1 MLKHNLVIMFVIVV
15 SFLTGCAS
23 LNTPSQPHGVNHK
36 AYNFQLPDQNGNQ
49 VKLTEV
55 LDNNKG
61 AVIAFYPKDN
71 SKNWIK
77 EFVEF
82 QQNINKLKSRNIKVL
97 GLSTD
102 SSKSHRKFISKHDL
116 NDLTLLSDPE
126 KRVTEIYG
134 AGHWILP
141 VASRVYFIVDS
152 NREIIF
158 KKDTGLSV
166 MEQQTEKLLTEIDK
180 HIL

>member
-1 MLKHNLVIMFVIVV
+1 MLGI
-15 SFLTGCAS
+15 
-23 LNTPSQPHGVNHK
+23 
-36 AYNFQLPDQNGNQ
+36 
-49 VKLTEV
+49 
-55 LDNNKG
+55 
-61 AVIAFYPKDN
+61 
-71 SKNWIK
+71 
-77 EFVEF
+77 
-82 QQNINKLKSRNIKVL
+82 
-97 GLSTD
+97 STD
-102 SSKSHRKFISKHDL
+102 SSKSHRKFISKRDL

-134 AGHWILP
+134 ADHWILP

-166 MEQQTEKLLTEIDK
+166 LKQQTKTLLSEIDK